1 MKKSI
6 ELEVRGEIKKTEIP
20 GLEARLKALG
30 FRSIGETRRTSVMSF
45 GDVSM
50 FDRDK
55 KRHGGPSFT
64 QVDNR
69 CRITN
74 SECEV
79 VTKIG
84 LTHASNRLEIGQQV
98 DFKSFLTFAQMF
110 ASMGFFT
117 KVGSKLT
124 KNFQRKSISVA
135 LVQSPSGLA
144 YIEIE
149 KMTDRTQE
157 KKDLKELTTLARQL
171 EIKLWG
177 TRKQFLDFCKKLTD
191 RDDWQFRGTAK
202 NLIRLKKE
210 IRQAGSDRNSHSVIA
225 SEV

>member
-6 ELEVRGEIKKTEIP
+6 ELEIRGEIKPEEIT
-20 GLEARLKALG
+20 GLEAQLKTLG
-30 FRSIGETRRTSVMSF
+30 FRSSGETRRTSVMSF

-50 FDRDK
+50 MKRDTK
-55 KRHGGPSFT
+55 GKRYST

-74 SECEV
+74 GKCEV

-84 LTHASNRLEIGQQV
+84 LTHASNRVEIGQPV

-110 ASMGFFT
+110 GSMGFFT
-117 KVGSKLT
+117 KVGSKIT
-124 KNFQRKSISVA
+124 KNFRKGSIDVA

-149 KMTDRTQE
+149 KMTERAHEMHDMRE
-157 KKDLKELTTLARQL
+157 LKKIAANLN
-171 EIKLWG
+171 IHLWNS
-177 TRKQFLDFCKKLTD
+177 RKQFLDFCQKLTD
-191 RDDWQFRGTAK
+191 RDDWRFFGRPQDLTK
-202 NLIRLKKE
+202 LKKE
-210 IRQAGSDRNSHSVIA
+210 IQQAGSNNPSTS
-225 SEV
+225 SG